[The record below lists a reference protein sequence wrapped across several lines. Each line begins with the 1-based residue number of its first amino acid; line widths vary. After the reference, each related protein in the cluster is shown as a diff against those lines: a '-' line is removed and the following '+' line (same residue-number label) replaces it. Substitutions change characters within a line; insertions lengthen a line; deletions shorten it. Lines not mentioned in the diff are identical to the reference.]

1 MDHYLANKIVEDLA
15 TGLITPQQGW
25 KNLQECREVISD
37 EAYDE
42 ITSLII
48 EILLEQEAIE
58 ESEDIEL
65 SDFFL
70 GTDSTQTIDDD
81 WDRYYYQDYW
91 NDDNNPSFNSDE
103 E

>member
-1 MDHYLANKIVEDLA
+1 M
-15 TGLITPQQGW
+15 
-25 KNLQECREVISD
+25 QECREVISD
-37 EAYDE
+37 EACDE